1 VTSSLDKMHIPV
13 LTIDGPSGVGKG
25 SASLK
30 VGQQLGWHLLESG
43 ALYRALALKA
53 QEVQITLDN
62 EIALAQL
69 ANQLEVTFEAQAHE
83 VRVWLKRAHD
93 EIDITQAL
101 RHETCAH
108 VASQIAV
115 LPQVRHA
122 LLEKQRAFRQKPGL
136 VAEGRD
142 MGTVVF
148 PEATVKIF
156 LTASVEER
164 AQRRYKQLKEKG
176 INVKLSTLIQD
187 IAARDQRDS
196 TRPVAPLSTATD
208 AWVIDT
214 TRLSR
219 AEVVTHI
226 LKQVSRYT

>member
-1 VTSSLDKMHIPV
+1 MYIPV

-43 ALYRALALKA
+43 ALYRALALMA
-53 QEVQITLDN
+53 QEAQVALDD
-62 EIALAQL
+62 EVALTQL

-93 EIDITQAL
+93 ETDITQAL
-101 RHETCAH
+101 RHETYAH

-115 LPQVRHA
+115 LPQVRQA
-122 LLEKQRAFRQKPGL
+122 LLERQRAFRQIPGL

-176 INVKLSTLIQD
+176 ISVKLSTLSQD

-196 TRPVAPLSTATD
+196 MRPVAPLSTATD

-214 TRLSR
+214 TRLSIE
-219 AEVVTHI
+219 EVVANI
-226 LKQVSRYT
+226 LKQVSPYT